1 MQMSTTHSSFDQ
13 LLHILALK
21 STVSAPWHNC
31 YLCPSSQQILPTPLP
46 PGPGCRVSH
55 GLYMQGLLSE
65 VLLNL
70 ISGDC
75 PGRTKIAF
83 VLQLW
88 FRSEHLTSCF
98 SESDKKSR
106 IQSIYW
112 TCLYELYEN
121 MVSLSLSRIIFHV
134 SRYMSFVKLNRNQLI
149 YMCMEMRYKQRLI
162 QCMSSAALARPKIV
176 QLQLCRHQRAKTN
189 KTKGTRDATY
199 RQWW

>member
-75 PGRTKIAF
+75 PGRIIKSLSFCSWDF
-83 VLQLW
+83 VLNVW
-88 FRSEHLTSCF
+88 RA
-98 SESDKKSR
+98 
-106 IQSIYW
+106 
-112 TCLYELYEN
+112 
-121 MVSLSLSRIIFHV
+121 VSLNPIKSHESNQFIERVCMSYTKTWSDCDCQESFFTWV
-134 SRYMSFVKLNRNQLI
+134 GMSFVKLNGNQLI
-149 YMCMEMRYKQRLI
+149 YMCMEMRYQQRLI